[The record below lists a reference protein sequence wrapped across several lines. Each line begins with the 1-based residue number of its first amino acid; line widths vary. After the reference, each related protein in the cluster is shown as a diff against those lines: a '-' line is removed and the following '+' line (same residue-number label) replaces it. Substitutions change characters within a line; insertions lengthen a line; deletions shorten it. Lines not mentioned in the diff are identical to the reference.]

1 MLNLVSAK
9 LINIKSVQI
18 CSIVG
23 DTMLE
28 ADTLVS
34 MVLGVVLAL
43 LQLLISLSLA
53 TATVYLAIRLFDKT
67 TKEINEMQ
75 EIKKGNVAVAILL
88 AFVVLSVAS
97 VVQVGVENLTYL
109 ITPSQSLNVMMAGML
124 VGVVQLLIGIGVAIF
139 AVNLAIRVFDT
150 VAVDIDLLK
159 ELKKGNVAVAILLS
173 GVLLAISF
181 VIRAGVSGLAS
192 SVDPLALVGLMG

>member
-1 MLNLVSAK
+1 
-9 LINIKSVQI
+9 
-18 CSIVG
+18 
-23 DTMLE
+23 
-28 ADTLVS
+28 
-34 MVLGVVLAL
+34 
-43 LQLLISLSLA
+43 
-53 TATVYLAIRLFDKT
+53 
-67 TKEINEMQ
+67 
-75 EIKKGNVAVAILL
+75 VAILL

-109 ITPSQSLNVMMAGML
+109 IAPSQSLNVMMAGML

-150 VAVDIDLLK
+150 VATDIDLLK

-192 SVDPLALVGLMG
+192 SVDPLALIGLMG